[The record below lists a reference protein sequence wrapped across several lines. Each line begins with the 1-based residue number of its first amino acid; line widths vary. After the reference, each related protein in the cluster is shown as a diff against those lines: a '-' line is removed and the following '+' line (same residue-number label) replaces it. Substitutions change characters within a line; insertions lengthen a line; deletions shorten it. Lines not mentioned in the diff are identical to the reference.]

1 MIGFERLAEQHIR
14 EHQCRQL
21 KLDEIDALE
30 SASRG
35 GRAAD
40 ASASSTNWRLANISR
55 AGPMGIWDVVAQDL
69 ESCVEFF
76 EHAPK
81 CELTRGTGHPGTL
94 HCL

>member
-1 MIGFERLAEQHIR
+1 MIGFERLAERHIR

-21 KLDEIDALE
+21 KLDEIDAAE
-30 SASRG
+30 FAAREGRG
-35 GRAAD
+35 ND
-40 ASASSTNWRLANISR
+40 AVTSSDNWRLASISR

-69 ESCVEFF
+69 ESFVELF

-81 CELTRGTGHPGTL
+81 CELTPEIGHPGTL